1 MEAMI
6 ETPVHWLY
14 CTTEGWHANTPHRLC
29 YQLGLQFLH
38 LLLPQVMSCSLN
50 EEDKCQVFQ
59 YLLALEGA
67 GLVDEAVRSSRQYQ
81 QLREQCQ
88 PVAA

>member
-14 CTTEGWHANTPHRLC
+14 CTTEGWHANTPHLLC

-38 LLLPQVMSCSLN
+38 LLLQ
-50 EEDKCQVFQ
+50 
-59 YLLALEGA
+59 LLPCAIHALADQGSRLGQGCTA
-67 GLVDEAVRSSRQYQ
+67 GRGREVRAVIEKS
-81 QLREQCQ
+81 
-88 PVAA
+88 